1 MQTIPA
7 NQLLAGL
14 TLAEPVAIR
23 AVVTDSRKVE
33 PGCVFVCFPGERV
46 DGHDYA
52 AGAYRSGA
60 EYIVANHPVEGVPAD
75 RTVIVPDSGKAMIRM
90 ASNYRMLFN
99 PRMIGVTGSVGKT
112 TTKEFCYAVL
122 SAFGKTLKTEGN
134 QNNDIGVPNTLFR
147 LTDDTEYA
155 VVEMGMDHAG
165 EIERLTRCARPS
177 AGIITMIG
185 VSHLENLGTRENIL
199 KAKMEICTGL
209 PDGAPLVI
217 VLHGYGGQGD
227 PERFDMNRVADRHG
241 FAVCYPQGER
251 DGRGKTCWNV
261 GYPFQ
266 ADMAVDDVR
275 FLSELIRHLQ
285 KKHGLSRRNVFCT
298 GMSNGGD
305 MCYLLASR
313 CPETYAALGP
323 VAGFMS
329 VEILRSDRNPHPI
342 PLFEIHG
349 TEDRTTRWEG
359 DLGNEGGW
367 GAYVSVPT
375 AVGYWAA
382 KNKCLAERVDTL
394 PSRPGGLQV
403 IAHRYTEGTDGNE
416 VWLYET
422 VGGKHSWKETGVDT
436 GEELWK
442 FFSRYV
448 R

>member
-1 MQTIPA
+1 MMKY
-7 NQLLAGL
+7 LLH
-14 TLAEPVAIR
+14 TL
-23 AVVTDSRKVE
+23 S
-33 PGCVFVCFPGERV
+33 CLLLF
-46 DGHDYA
+46 A
-52 AGAYRSGA
+52 AGTCLAQTPGHTLRSGG
-60 EYIVANHPVEGVPAD
+60 ID
-75 RTVIVPDSGKAMIRM
+75 RT
-90 ASNYRMLFN
+90 YRL
-99 PRMIGVTGSVGKT
+99 
-112 TTKEFCYAVL
+112 
-122 SAFGKTLKTEGN
+122 
-134 QNNDIGVPNTLFR
+134 
-147 LTDDTEYA
+147 
-155 VVEMGMDHAG
+155 
-165 EIERLTRCARPS
+165 
-177 AGIITMIG
+177 
-185 VSHLENLGTRENIL
+185 HLPE
-199 KAKMEICTGL
+199 GL

-367 GAYVSVPT
+367 APMS
-375 AVGYWAA
+375 
-382 KNKCLAERVDTL
+382 
-394 PSRPGGLQV
+394 PSRPRSATGPPRTNASQSGSTPCPP
-403 IAHRYTEGTDGNE
+403 APAACRSSPTATRRARTETRSGSTRPSAE
-416 VWLYET
+416 ST
-422 VGGKHSWKETGVDT
+422 PGK
-436 GEELWK
+436 
-442 FFSRYV
+442 R
-448 R
+448 RA